1 MNTGKNTVVWQF
13 EHDGVPL
20 VGVGEQ
26 ALLALPMTAFFAS
39 RRCPGTAIRA
49 GMDWALA
56 QAKAKNVVISGFH
69 SPLEQSVLKILLQA
83 KRPTVVVIAR
93 ALEGARL
100 DRAWHAAMTEGRMAV
115 LSSHTASG
123 RLSETLAVE
132 RNDVAALLAARVVI
146 AHAEPGGTLETAQSK
161 WRRAGTA
168 VETLGL

>member
-1 MNTGKNTVVWQF
+1 MSTDKNTVVWQF

-20 VGVGEQ
+20 FGIGEQ

-39 RRCPGTAIRA
+39 RGCPGTAIRA

-56 QAKAKNVVISGFH
+56 HAKAKNVVISGFH

-83 KRPTVVVIAR
+83 KSPMVVVIAR
-93 ALEGARL
+93 ALEGVRL
-100 DRAWHAAMTEGRMAV
+100 DRTWQAALAEGRMAV
-115 LSSHTASG
+115 LSSHTTKG

-146 AHAEPGGTLETAQSK
+146 AHAEPGGTLDAAQFK
-161 WRRAGTA
+161 WCRAGKA
-168 VETLGL
+168 METLGQ